1 MNSSEDTTYELA
13 SRVQT
18 RLSAALE
25 AEGIE
30 LRSLRVDTAGVVP
43 LIDLGMV
50 NIATA
55 DRLAKVIEGRRV
67 PA

>member
-1 MNSSEDTTYELA
+1 MSSSEDAACEQA
-13 SRVQT
+13 SRVQI

-30 LRSLRVDTAGVVP
+30 LRSLRIDVAGVVP

-50 NIATA
+50 NVATA
-55 DRLAKVIEGRRV
+55 EQLAKALEGCRV
-67 PA
+67 PT

>member
-1 MNSSEDTTYELA
+1 MNSRDDTTYELA
-13 SRVQT
+13 SRAQI

-55 DRLAKVIEGRRV
+55 ERLAKALEGRSV

>member
-1 MNSSEDTTYELA
+1 MSSREDTTYELA
-13 SRVQT
+13 SRVQI

-25 AEGIE
+25 AEEIE

-55 DRLAKVIEGRRV
+55 ERLTKALEGRSV

>member
-1 MNSSEDTTYELA
+1 MSSREDATYELA
-13 SRVQT
+13 SRVQI

-55 DRLAKVIEGRRV
+55 ERLAKALEGRRV

>member
-1 MNSSEDTTYELA
+1 MNSREDATYELA
-13 SRVQT
+13 SRVQI

-55 DRLAKVIEGRRV
+55 ERLAKALESRRV